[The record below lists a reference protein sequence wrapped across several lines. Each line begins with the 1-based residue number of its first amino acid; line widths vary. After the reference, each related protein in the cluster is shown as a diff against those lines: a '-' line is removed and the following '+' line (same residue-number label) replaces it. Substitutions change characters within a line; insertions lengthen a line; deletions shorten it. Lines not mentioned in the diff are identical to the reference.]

1 MRVVYT
7 AGVWDLLH
15 RGHLNLLWESKQ
27 LGDILVVGVVSDAG
41 CNAYKGFFPAQ
52 HSQHRMRAIENF
64 GCVDVVEL
72 QATTDPTPLLE
83 RFRPDVFT
91 HADGDGDWT
100 ELRERVRAMGAEY
113 VNLSYTPGISSTAI
127 RAEMKRH
134 NREVQNAVSA

>member
-1 MRVVYT
+1 MRIVYT

-41 CNAYKGFFPAQ
+41 CNAYKGAFPAQ
-52 HSQHRMRAIENF
+52 HSQHRIRAIENF
-64 GCVDVVEL
+64 GFVDVVEL
-72 QATTDPTPLLE
+72 QVTTDPTPLLE

-113 VNLSYTPGISSTAI
+113 VNLPYTPGISSTAL
-127 RAEMKRH
+127 RAEMKQL
-134 NREVQNAVSA
+134 NQGVQNAVSA